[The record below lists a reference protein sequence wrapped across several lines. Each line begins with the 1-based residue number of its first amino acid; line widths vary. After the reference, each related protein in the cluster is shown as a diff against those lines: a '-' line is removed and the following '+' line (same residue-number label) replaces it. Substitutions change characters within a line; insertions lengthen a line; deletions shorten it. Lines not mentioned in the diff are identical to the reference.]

1 MVALVWAMDSA
12 QSCCIVMLTYQ
23 YVIFNFS
30 RPEAADHIYWTA
42 VAAIISTAAST
53 FTANGYFTHRI
64 HRLSEGNWR
73 LTAPIVGCLVIRLGL
88 AIITGVEMLRLR
100 SYKAYREQYGP
111 LLTTGLSLSAFT
123 DVVITAGLCH
133 YLRTLNRGLDQTKKM
148 MSTIVNFA
156 ENNGALTCVVAL
168 ASLICWLVMPAN
180 LVYLGLHF
188 AIGKCYSNSLLATL
202 NMRDYVWRTAGP
214 PPEVINITASVYSSA
229 SLQER
234 ARRTL
239 SSNLEMYGDEQL
251 GVGATGPLEIKVDRT
266 VHYH

>member
-1 MVALVWAMDSA
+1 MVSENPDVRFTFGAVLGGAFLATALSGALCVQAFLYFRNYPRDPAHLKAMVALVWAMDSA

-100 SYKAYREQYGP
+100 SYKAYREQYG
-111 LLTTGLSLSAFT
+111 
-123 DVVITAGLCH
+123 V
-133 YLRTLNRGLDQTKKM
+133 
-148 MSTIVNFA
+148 
-156 ENNGALTCVVAL
+156 
-168 ASLICWLVMPAN
+168 
-180 LVYLGLHF
+180 
-188 AIGKCYSNSLLATL
+188 
-202 NMRDYVWRTAGP
+202 
-214 PPEVINITASVYSSA
+214 
-229 SLQER
+229 
-234 ARRTL
+234 
-239 SSNLEMYGDEQL
+239 
-251 GVGATGPLEIKVDRT
+251 IKVVQCPSATHD
-266 VHYH
+266 